1 MIASTDTRS
10 VVGRENGGK
19 FMIQR
24 SVVGR
29 ENDSTCNAST
39 DARSVVGRENGG
51 KFMIQMSVVGREN
64 GGRRCGS
71 GIAIFG
77 GRELA
82 GFDVL
87 AISAECLAHGFSEF
101 CVALHEFRR
110 YW

>member
-51 KFMIQMSVVGREN
+51 
-64 GGRRCGS
+64 RRCGS

-82 GFDVL
+82 GFDIL